1 MELKTF
7 KGLVRTNYD
16 WTSEFDI
23 WQIVWKYSEKKNT
36 WKYDKMYVFVIEVS
50 LIVNE

>member
-1 MELKTF
+1 MTEQVSLIFGKWF
-7 KGLVRTNYD
+7 RSIL
-16 WTSEFDI
+16 
-23 WQIVWKYSEKKNT
+23 KKNT